1 MRRGCADKHSVLK
14 LHILL
19 RHETNIYDDASSLT
33 YMEASCPLLES
44 RLEAHPKGLNN
55 NDIGNV
61 LNTP

>member
-1 MRRGCADKHSVLK
+1 MCRQTFCAETAHPV
-14 LHILL
+14 
-19 RHETNIYDDASSLT
+19 ETNIYDDAPSLT
-33 YMEASCPLLES
+33 YMEASCSLLES